1 MDNQLN
7 ELKNGKHTWRGLLV
21 LFVIGAATLC
31 LLILVCLQV
40 SISII
45 KKHQLMFLCLSCVS
59 VVLMVAIGIVFLLQ
73 EKNTLYKSVVS
84 ALMLTI
90 FFSILLLIAEWTDF
104 ITILTSE
111 ELYEQFL
118 EKTGAWMPIIYIILH
133 VIQVLFLPI
142 PGIFSILVGIRLF
155 GAFLTAVYSYI
166 GILCGS
172 LRAFF
177 IGKRLGV
184 KAVSWLIGE
193 ENLNK
198 WRNRIKGKDNLVL
211 SFMFLLPLFPD
222 DILCFVAGISTMSN
236 RFFIIMVLATRAIS
250 VLGSCYSIAWIPLNT
265 WWGILCWILIALSA
279 IIAFVV
285 LYKNIDSVNN
295 FLSKGRKRK

>member
-1 MDNQLN
+1 M
-7 ELKNGKHTWRGLLV
+7 
-21 LFVIGAATLC
+21 
-31 LLILVCLQV
+31 
-40 SISII
+40 
-45 KKHQLMFLCLSCVS
+45 
-59 VVLMVAIGIVFLLQ
+59 
-73 EKNTLYKSVVS
+73 
-84 ALMLTI
+84 
-90 FFSILLLIAEWTDF
+90 
-104 ITILTSE
+104 
-111 ELYEQFL
+111 
-118 EKTGAWMPIIYIILH
+118 
-133 VIQVLFLPI
+133 
-142 PGIFSILVGIRLF
+142 
-155 GAFLTAVYSYI
+155 YSYI
-166 GILCGS
+166 GIICGS
-172 LRAFF
+172 LIAFF

-236 RFFIIMVLATRAIS
+236 RFFIIMVLSTRAIS

>member
-59 VVLMVAIGIVFLLQ
+59 VLLMVAIGIVFLLQ

-104 ITILTSE
+104 ITILTCE

-166 GILCGS
+166 GIICGS
-172 LRAFF
+172 LIAFF

-198 WRNRIKGKDNLVL
+198 WRHRIKGKDNLVL

-236 RFFIIMVLATRAIS
+236 RFFIIMVLSTRAIS

>member
-7 ELKNGKHTWRGLLV
+7 ELKSGKHTWRGLLV

-59 VVLMVAIGIVFLLQ
+59 VLLMVAIGIVFLLQ

-166 GILCGS
+166 GIICGS
-172 LRAFF
+172 LIAFF

-236 RFFIIMVLATRAIS
+236 RFFIIMVLSTRAIS

>member
-59 VVLMVAIGIVFLLQ
+59 VLLMVAIGIVFLLQ

-104 ITILTSE
+104 ITILSSE

-166 GILCGS
+166 GIICGS
-172 LRAFF
+172 LIAFF

-198 WRNRIKGKDNLVL
+198 WRHRIKGKDNLVL

-236 RFFIIMVLATRAIS
+236 RFFIIMVLSTRAIS

>member
-45 KKHQLMFLCLSCVS
+45 KKYQLMFLCLSCVS

-104 ITILTSE
+104 ITILSSE

-166 GILCGS
+166 GIICGS
-172 LRAFF
+172 LIAFF

-236 RFFIIMVLATRAIS
+236 RFFIIMVLSTRAIS

>member
-166 GILCGS
+166 GIICGS
-172 LRAFF
+172 LIAFF

-236 RFFIIMVLATRAIS
+236 RFFIIMVLSTRAIS